1 MNLGVKKNKLTKSK
15 FNCSV
20 IVSSCDSYEDLWKP
34 FINTFNKNWGDCDL
48 KKYFITENKELIDTE
63 FLTIK
68 CGLNK
73 NWTDRLLYTLSTTDD
88 DYIILMLE
96 DFFLRSKI
104 DNNKIHYFVNYI
116 KKYNLN
122 MIRLIKRPEGYHSN
136 INHPELMEIKN
147 NDLFRVSTQATI
159 WNKEVLKN
167 LLEKNEN
174 IWQFEINGT
183 LRSKLFNN
191 FFCVKK
197 DVMTYR
203 HHVVERGKW
212 FPWYALYF
220 GLINRVGIDLKK
232 REIMNIFETIKWLAN
247 KLLSVPLSKLP
258 IYLKR
263 PIKYFAKKL
272 KIYEN

>member
-1 MNLGVKKNKLTKSK
+1 MSPGVKKKLNKSK
-15 FNCSV
+15 LNCSI

-34 FINTFNKNWGDCDL
+34 FINTFNKNWEDCNL
-48 KKYFITENKELIDTE
+48 KKYFITENKEFIDTE

-73 NWTDRLLYTLSTTDD
+73 NWTDRLLYTLSTIDD

-104 DNNKIHYFVNYI
+104 NNNKINYFVNYI
-116 KKYNLN
+116 QKYNLN
-122 MIRLIKRPEGYHSN
+122 MIRLIKRPEGYYSN
-136 INHPELMEIKN
+136 NNHPELTEIKK

-174 IWQFEINGT
+174 IWQFEINGS
-183 LRSKLFNN
+183 LRSKSFNN
-191 FFCVKK
+191 FFCVRK

-212 FPWYALYF
+212 FPWYALYYS
-220 GLINRVGIDLKK
+220 LINRVGIDLKK
-232 REIMNIFETIKWLAN
+232 REIMNIFETIKWLTN
-247 KLLSVPLSKLP
+247 KLLAVPLSKLP

>member
-1 MNLGVKKNKLTKSK
+1 MSLGVKKKKLTKSK
-15 FNCSV
+15 LNCSI

-34 FINTFNKNWGDCDL
+34 FINTFNKNWEDCDL
-48 KKYFITENKELIDTE
+48 KKYFITENKEFIDTR

-73 NWTDRLLYTLSTTDD
+73 NWTDRLLYTLSTIDD

-104 DNNKIHYFVNYI
+104 DNSKIHYFINYI
-116 KKYNLN
+116 QKYNLN
-122 MIRLIKRPEGYHSN
+122 MIRLIKRPEGFYLN
-136 INHPELMEIKN
+136 INHPELMEIKK
-147 NDLFRVSTQATI
+147 NDLFRVSTQTTI
-159 WNKEVLKN
+159 WNKKVLIN

-183 LRSKLFNN
+183 LRSKSFNN

-258 IYLKR
+258 NYLKR